1 MLRDNRNSSNCFQK
15 LIFAEKSVFAVTTL
29 DMNNLLNHFWIIWP
43 QVIHF
48 LFSDFFSWPFL
59 LTFLLLKMLTFVNFL
74 LTKCCHI
81 SGAIPVFYCFDS
93 VWLSHWGKWSIY
105 GAKKW
110 CDPTLKVLS
119 GLIWAL
125 RASYHNNMVHIIWS
139 IYVRNLWSL

>member
-29 DMNNLLNHFWIIWP
+29 DMNNLLNRFWIIWP

-48 LFSDFFSWPFL
+48 CFSEFSFDLFCWHFCFWNCWHMWILCWQNVVIFL
-59 LTFLLLKMLTFVNFL
+59 VQYLCFTVLT
-74 LTKCCHI
+74 
-81 SGAIPVFYCFDS
+81 

-110 CDPTLKVLS
+110 CDPTFKVN
-119 GLIWAL
+119 
-125 RASYHNNMVHIIWS
+125 RAFYELLGSRIMNIWS
-139 IYVRNLWSL
+139 SSYRPLELMN